1 MTPLPTVE
9 GGFKAIVA
17 DPPWNFKV
25 RSDKGLGRAAP
36 YDLMD
41 LDAIKALPV
50 AAAAA
55 RDCHLFLWTTGP
67 HLPQALEVIKA
78 WGFKY
83 SGMGFTWIKLKKGF
97 RDDDGD
103 FINIKTDFHVG
114 MGYTTRKN
122 AEFCLLGRRGSPR
135 RLRADVREVIV
146 SRVREHSRKPDE
158 FYDRVRAY
166 ADGPRLEL
174 FSRESRP
181 GYTVWGNQSTLF
193 DGPFTIGFG
202 EFGPCNG
209 VKVFTSFEEL
219 LAS

>member
-1 MTPLPTVE
+1 MTSLPTVD

-36 YDLMD
+36 YELMD
-41 LDAIKALPV
+41 LDAIKALP

-55 RDCHLFLWTTGP
+55 SRDCHLFVWTTGP

-83 SGMGFTWIKLKKGF
+83 SGMGFTWIKLKRSF
-97 RDDDGD
+97 MDDDGPLL
-103 FINIKTDFHVG
+103 NIEKDLHVG

-122 AEFCLLGRRGSPR
+122 AEFVLLGRRGAPKR
-135 RLRADVREVIV
+135 MRADIREVIV
-146 SRVREHSRKPDE
+146 APVREHSRKPEE
-158 FYDRVRAY
+158 FYRRVAAY

-174 FSRESRP
+174 FARQSRD
-181 GYTVWGNQSTLF
+181 GFATWGNQSSMF
-193 DGPFTIGFG
+193 DGGIIGAA
-202 EFGPCNG
+202 EYGPANG
-209 VKVFTSFEEL
+209 VKFVTSFEEFF
-219 LAS
+219 AA

>member
-1 MTPLPTVE
+1 MTQLPTVE

-17 DPPWNFKV
+17 DPPWAFKV

-36 YDLMD
+36 YELMD

-50 AAAAA
+50 AATAA

-83 SGMGFTWIKLKKGF
+83 SGMGFTWIKLK
-97 RDDDGD
+97 RSHP
-103 FINIKTDFHVG
+103 TDWRGECFGVNDLHVG

-158 FYDRVRAY
+158 FYDRVTAY

-193 DGPFTIGFG
+193 DGGTVGTVDG
-202 EFGPCNG
+202 YDNN
-209 VKVFTSFEEL
+209 TMAAFEEYI
-219 LAS
+219 AA

>member
-1 MTPLPTVE
+1 MPLPTVD

-25 RSDKGLGRAAP
+25 RSDKGKDRAAP

-50 AAAAA
+50 RDVAA

-67 HLPQALEVIKA
+67 HMPQALEVMKA

-83 SGMGFTWIKLKKGF
+83 SGMGFTWIKLKK
-97 RDDDGD
+97 
-103 FINIKTDFHVG
+103 NYESPIKAITPIQIETSLHLG

-122 AEFCLLGRRGSPR
+122 AEFVLLGRRGSPKR
-135 RLRADVREVIV
+135 NRGDIREVIV
-146 SRVREHSRKPDE
+146 SCVREHSRKPEE
-158 FYDRVRAY
+158 FYDRVTAY

-174 FSRESRP
+174 FARQSRDLFV
-181 GYTVWGNQSTLF
+181 TWGKQSSLF
-193 DGPFTIGFG
+193 DQD
-202 EFGPCNG
+202 
-209 VKVFTSFEEL
+209 L
-219 LAS
+219 LND